1 MGLGLQSVCR
11 IARQM
16 GITPRHARRVFE
28 KYQGEKRPR
37 LQRCGVKSMP
47 IADGDVRA
55 VLRVRKEHPAMGAV
69 SIQALLDEGCKH
81 IPHNRIHRILKE
93 RGMAV
98 NQPAKQKRR
107 KWIRFE
113 REHSNSLWHI
123 DYSEIDGKQVLGLLD
138 DASRFVP
145 ACEEYDDA
153 TAENAV
159 VSLNKAVEKYGVP
172 KQLLSDNGSH
182 FASVVRES
190 CPNPEQNV
198 FQQRLDELGIEH
210 IKARIH
216 HPQTNGK
223 LERFFETVQQLKPHF
238 GTMRKTLN
246 YYNNKRPHMSLNNG
260 KLRTPARAYK
270 EKFKGES
277 S

>member
-1 MGLGLQSVCR
+1 
-11 IARQM
+11 
-16 GITPRHARRVFE
+16 
-28 KYQGEKRPR
+28 
-37 LQRCGVKSMP
+37 MP
-47 IADGDVRA
+47 ILESDVRA

-69 SIQALLDEGCKH
+69 SIQLLLDEECKH
-81 IPHNRIHRILKE
+81 VPHNRIHRILKE
-93 RGMAV
+93 RGMAID
-98 NQPAKQKRR
+98 QPAKQKRR

-138 DASRFVP
+138 DASRFAP
-145 ACEEYDDA
+145 ACEEYDAA

-159 VSLNKAVEKYGVP
+159 VSLNKAVEKHGVP

-182 FASVVRES
+182 FASVMREN
-190 CPNPEQNV
+190 CPNPENNV

-246 YYNNKRPHMSLNNG
+246 YYNNRRPHMSLNNG
-260 KLRTPARAYK
+260 RLRTPAQAYR

>member
-1 MGLGLQSVCR
+1 MSSGEQSVSR

-16 GITPRHARRVFE
+16 EITPRHARRVFQ
-28 KYQGEKRPR
+28 KYKDEKRPR
-37 LQRCGVKSMP
+37 LQKCGVKSMP
-47 IADGDVRA
+47 IPENDVRL
-55 VLRVRKEHPAMGAV
+55 VLMVRKEHPTMGAV
-69 SIQALLDEGCKH
+69 NIQLLLDDRGKH
-81 IPHNRIHRILKE
+81 VPHNRIHRILKE
-93 RGMAV
+93 HGLAV
-98 NQPAKQKRR
+98 DQPSKQKRR

-123 DYSEIDGKQVLGLLD
+123 DYTEIDGKQVLGLLD

-145 ACEEYDDA
+145 VCEEYDEA

-159 VSLNKAVEKYGVP
+159 AALDKAVAKCGVP

-182 FASVVRES
+182 FASVMRES
-190 CPNPEQNV
+190 CPNPEQNI

-210 IKARIH
+210 IKARVH

-223 LERFFETVQQLKPHF
+223 LERFFETIQQLKPHF
-238 GTMRKTLN
+238 GTLRKTIN
-246 YYNNKRPHMSLNNG
+246 YYNHKRPHMSLHNG
-260 KLRTPARAYK
+260 RLRTPAQAYK
-270 EKFKGES
+270 EKLKGES